1 LPNTRFRRAN
11 NAPTI
16 NRADPA
22 QTTKIDYNDFIDIT
36 LERMM
41 ASITIRNL
49 DESIKAMLRLQAAQ
63 HGWSME
69 QEAREILR
77 RSLLPAENA
86 SGGFAQRIH
95 QRFATLQTGS
105 EQDALP
111 IPARRATRPAPD
123 LGS

>member
-1 LPNTRFRRAN
+1 
-11 NAPTI
+11 
-16 NRADPA
+16 
-22 QTTKIDYNDFIDIT
+22 
-36 LERMM
+36 M

-49 DESIKAMLRLQAAQ
+49 DERIKAVLRLQAAQ

-77 RSLLPAENA
+77 RSLLPAENG
-86 SGGFAQRIH
+86 SGFAQQIH
-95 QRFATLQTGS
+95 QRFAALQTGS

-111 IPARRATRPAPD
+111 IPARRATRPAPE

>member
-1 LPNTRFRRAN
+1 
-11 NAPTI
+11 
-16 NRADPA
+16 
-22 QTTKIDYNDFIDIT
+22 
-36 LERMM
+36 M

-86 SGGFAQRIH
+86 SGFAERIH
-95 QRFATLQTGS
+95 QHFAALQAGP
-105 EQDALP
+105 EEDALP
-111 IPARRATRPAPD
+111 IPARRTTRKPPA
-123 LGS
+123 LES

>member
-1 LPNTRFRRAN
+1 
-11 NAPTI
+11 
-16 NRADPA
+16 
-22 QTTKIDYNDFIDIT
+22 
-36 LERMM
+36 M

-86 SGGFAQRIH
+86 SGFAQRIH
-95 QRFATLQTGS
+95 QRFAALTGP

-111 IPARRATRPAPD
+111 IPARRATRPAPE

>member
-1 LPNTRFRRAN
+1 
-11 NAPTI
+11 
-16 NRADPA
+16 
-22 QTTKIDYNDFIDIT
+22 
-36 LERMM
+36 M

-86 SGGFAQRIH
+86 SGFAQRIH
-95 QRFATLQTGS
+95 QRFASLQTGS
-105 EQDALP
+105 EQDALL
-111 IPARRATRPAPD
+111 IPARRATRPAPE